1 MGAVAY
7 SGGVSKGVD
16 VITGA
21 TSLDGLLKD
30 FYGPRIAEQL
40 NNSNFA
46 LDRLEKRKDMKWS
59 GREVKFPIHTQR
71 NSGVGFRSE
80 SGSLPDAGGQN
91 YEQASISD
99 VLFYGTIQ
107 LTGLAMDSVLS
118 DRGGFRRALDSEM
131 RGLVNDAKDHFG
143 SKIFGFGQ
151 AGASVL
157 DSGKF
162 NGLLGRCDDAAVTG
176 AGSAGNPWV
185 CEDMIEPLGYASTMA
200 PVPTVSNNF
209 GQTRYFKAG
218 QKVVWGKLA
227 DLTTGGDGYGT
238 IQSVV
243 DGATIK
249 VLEGGGNAPA
259 KDDYFV
265 MGSSTTLGNYE
276 FENGLNGLGC
286 ILSQYQ
292 AEGSQAFQGI
302 TCTTGADYTWQ
313 SYTLDVNGAFDDMK
327 IHETIHNIE
336 EVGAGRPSVLIS
348 HYTLL
353 KEYADDLIG
362 NVQFTSSP
370 NFSGGYQTLKFSS
383 DREYDWVVDKYCPY
397 GAMFILSESDLFW
410 AVRRD
415 FGWDD
420 RGGAILKSL
429 AVTGNDSVRAFYKA
443 YMQLGWE
450 SLNAHGAL
458 TRITISGNPS

>member
-1 MGAVAY
+1 MA
-7 SGGVSKGVD
+7 GVSKGTVS
-16 VITGA
+16 GA

-59 GREVKFPIHTQR
+59 GRQVKFPIHTQR

-80 SGSLPDAGGQN
+80 SGSLPGAGAQN
-91 YEQASISD
+91 YSQASITD

-151 AGASVL
+151 AGGSVAA
-157 DSGKF
+157 GEKY
-162 NGLLGRCDDAAVTG
+162 NGLLGQCKDGAVAG
-176 AGSAGNPWV
+176 AGTDGDPYV
-185 CEDMIEPLGYASTMA
+185 CESMDNPLGYFTSDN
-200 PVPTVSNNF
+200 VPAQ

-218 QKVVWGKLA
+218 QKVVWGLLDA
-227 DLTTGGDGYGT
+227 AELGGTPTGYGS
-238 IQSVV
+238 IKSVV
-243 DGATIK
+243 DSTTIQVVK
-249 VLEGGGNAPA
+249 DGGVAPHNL
-259 KDDYFV
+259 DWFV
-265 MGSSTTLGNYE
+265 MGSENVAGNFE
-276 FENGLNGLGC
+276 FENGLNGLGS
-286 ILSQYQ
+286 LHTQYQ
-292 AEGSQAFQGI
+292 GRASSAFQGI
-302 TCTTGADYTWQ
+302 TCTTGQDYTWK
-313 SYTLDVNGAFDDMK
+313 SYNLDNNGVFDESQ
-327 IHETIHNIE
+327 IHQTIHNIE
-336 EVGAGRPSVLIS
+336 ELGAGTPSLLVS

-353 KEYADDLIG
+353 KEYYEEVLG

-383 DREYDWVVDKYCPY
+383 DREYDWVVDKYCPCGMMY
-397 GAMFILSESDLFW
+397 ILSEDDLFW

-429 AVTGNDSVRAFYKA
+429 AVTGNDAVRAFYKS
-443 YMQLGWE
+443 YLQLGYE
-450 SLNAHGAL
+450 SLNAHGVIS
-458 TRITISGNPS
+458 RITVSGMPT

>member
-1 MGAVAY
+1 MA
-7 SGGVSKGVD
+7 GVSKGSVD
-16 VITGA
+16 GA

-80 SGSLPDAGGQN
+80 SGSLPEAGGQN

-107 LTGLAMDSVLS
+107 LTGLALDSVLS

-157 DSGKF
+157 ASNTF
-162 NGLLGRCDDAAVTG
+162 NGLLGKCKDAAIAG
-176 AGSAGNPWV
+176 AGSESNPWI
-185 CEDMIEPLGYASTMA
+185 CQDMDNPLGYWTSDY
-200 PVPTVSNNF
+200 VPEA

-218 QKVVWGKLA
+218 QKVTWGDTSELGE
-227 DLTTGGDGYGT
+227 TMSGTGYVK
-238 IQSVV
+238 SVV
-243 DGATIK
+243 DSTTIQVVGTGAPQT
-249 VLEGGGNAPA
+249 
-259 KDDYFV
+259 DDLFV
-265 MGSSTTLGNYE
+265 MGSGTGVGNYE
-276 FENGLNGLGC
+276 YNNGLNGLGT
-286 ILSQYQ
+286 LTTQYQ
-292 AEGSQAFQGI
+292 GTTDAAFQGI
-302 TCTTGADYTWQ
+302 TCTTGQDYTWK
-313 SYTLDVNGAFDDMK
+313 SYNLDTNNSAFEEDEL
-327 IHETIHNIE
+327 HQTIHNIE
-336 EVGAGRPSVLIS
+336 EIGAGKPSLLVS
-348 HYTLL
+348 HYTVL
-353 KEYADDLIG
+353 KEYYASIIDNI
-362 NVQFTSSP
+362 QFTTSP

-420 RGGAILKSL
+420 RGGAILKSM

-443 YMQLGWE
+443 YLQLGYE
-450 SLNAHGAL
+450 SLNAHGVI
-458 TRITISGNPS
+458 TRIQVSGMPT

>member
-1 MGAVAY
+1 MA
-7 SGGVSKGVD
+7 GVSKGVD

-59 GREVKFPIHTQR
+59 GRQVKFPIHTQR

-91 YEQASISD
+91 YEQASITD

-151 AGASVL
+151 AGANVTA
-157 DSGKF
+157 GNKY
-162 NGLLGRCDDAAVTG
+162 NGLLGQCKDAAV
-176 AGSAGNPWV
+176 AGSGTDNDPWI
-185 CEDMIEPLGYASTMA
+185 CQDMDNPLGYLTSDW
-200 PVPTVSNNF
+200 VPAQ

-218 QKVVWGKLA
+218 QKVAFGSSVELGA
-227 DLTTGGDGYGT
+227 TMSGVGT
-238 IQSVV
+238 VKSVV
-243 DGATIK
+243 DSTTIQ
-249 VLEGGGNAPA
+249 VTGTGNAP
-259 KDDYFV
+259 DTNDFFV
-265 MGSSTTLGNYE
+265 MGSKVGVGNYE
-276 FENGLNGLGC
+276 FENGLNGLGSL
-286 ILSQYQ
+286 IPQYQ
-292 AEGSQAFQGI
+292 NRTNAAFQGI
-302 TCTTGADYTWQ
+302 TCTTGQDYTWQ
-313 SYTLDVNGAFDDMK
+313 SYNLNVNGAFDEVK
-327 IHETIHNIE
+327 LHQTIHNIE
-336 EVGAGRPSVLIS
+336 EVGAGSPSLLVS

-353 KEYADDLIG
+353 KEYYDDVLQ

-397 GAMFILSESDLFW
+397 GVMYILDESALFW

-429 AVTGNDSVRAFYKA
+429 AVTGDDAVRAFYKA
-443 YMQLGWE
+443 YLQLGFE
-450 SLNAHGAL
+450 SLNAHGTI
-458 TRITISGNPS
+458 TRQTVSGMPT

>member
-7 SGGVSKGVD
+7 SGGVSKGVG
-16 VITGA
+16 VIDDA
-21 TSLDGLLKD
+21 TSIDGLLKD

-59 GREVKFPIHTQR
+59 GRQVKFPIHTQR

-80 SGSLPDAGGQN
+80 SGTLPDAGGQN

-151 AGASVL
+151 SGASV
-157 DSGKF
+157 SAVNTF
-162 NGLLGRCDDAAVTG
+162 NGLLGKCKDAAIAG
-176 AGSAGNPWV
+176 AGTDGNPWI
-185 CEDMIEPLGYASTMA
+185 CQTMDNPLGYWTSDY
-200 PVPTVSNNF
+200 VPAQ

-218 QKVVWGKLA
+218 QNVVWGSDAEL
-227 DLTTGGDGYGT
+227 GGTMSGSGYVK
-238 IQSVV
+238 SVV
-243 DGATIK
+243 DSTTIQVVGTGAPVT
-249 VLEGGGNAPA
+249 N
-259 KDDYFV
+259 DSFV
-265 MGSSTTLGNYE
+265 MGSSTTVGNYE
-276 FENGLNGLGC
+276 FNNGLNGLGS
-286 ILSQYQ
+286 LTTQYQ
-292 AEGSQAFQGI
+292 AITDAAFQGI
-302 TCTTGADYTWQ
+302 TCTTGKDYTWQ
-313 SYTLDVNGAFDDMK
+313 SYNKDVNNGIFVESD
-327 IHETIHNIE
+327 IHQTIHNIE
-336 EVGAGRPSVLIS
+336 EVGAGKPSLLVS

-353 KEYADDLIG
+353 KEYYEEMLG

-397 GAMFILSESDLFW
+397 GALFILSEEDLFW

-429 AVTGNDSVRAFYKA
+429 AVTGNDAVRAFYKS
-443 YMQLGWE
+443 YLQLGYE
-450 SLNAHGAL
+450 SLNAHGVI
-458 TRITISGNPS
+458 TRIGVSGMPT

>member
-1 MGAVAY
+1 MA
-7 SGGVSKGVD
+7 GVSKGTVS
-16 VITGA
+16 GA

-80 SGSLPDAGGQN
+80 SGSLPGAGGQN

-99 VLFYGTIQ
+99 VLFYGTIE
-107 LTGLAMDSVLS
+107 LTGLALDSVLS

-143 SKIFGFGQ
+143 SKIFGFGK
-151 AGASVL
+151 AGSDVL
-157 DSGKF
+157 AANSF
-162 NGLLGRCDDAAVTG
+162 NGLLGKCKDAAI
-176 AGSAGNPWV
+176 AGDGTVAVPYV
-185 CEDMIEPLGYASTMA
+185 CQNMDNPLGYWTSDY
-200 PVPTVSNNF
+200 VPAQ
-209 GQTRYFKAG
+209 GQTRYFKSG
-218 QKVVWGKLA
+218 QKVTWGDPAELSS
-227 DLTTGGDGYGT
+227 TGASGTGYVSG
-238 IQSVV
+238 VV
-243 DGATIK
+243 DSTTINVVKTDGA
-249 VLEGGGNAPA
+249 APA
-259 KDDYFV
+259 TNDFFV
-265 MGSSTTLGNYE
+265 MGSGTAVGNFE
-276 FENGLNGLGC
+276 FENGLNGLGT
-286 ILSQYQ
+286 LLTQYQ
-292 AEGSQAFQGI
+292 AQDDASFQGI
-302 TCTTGADYTWQ
+302 DCTTGKDYLWQ
-313 SYTLDVNGAFDDMK
+313 SYNLDVSGVFLEENV
-327 IHETIHNIE
+327 HQTIHNIE
-336 EVGAGRPSVLIS
+336 EIGAGKPSLLVS

-353 KEYADDLIG
+353 REYIDLTLAQ
-362 NVQFTSSP
+362 VQFVNSP
-370 NFSGGYQTLKFSS
+370 NFSGGYQTMKFSS
-383 DREYDWVVDKYCPY
+383 DREYDWVVDKNCPY
-397 GAMFILSESDLFW
+397 GMMFVLSESDIFW

-450 SLNAHGAL
+450 SLNAHGVL
-458 TRITISGNPS
+458 YRQTVSGMPT